1 MRHALRGFSVLGL
14 MLCLTRISNQ
24 KGLHWTIVF
33 LGFTKWVVDNREA
46 FTDKSKGE
54 FPSRHL
60 MQGSRAGV
68 EKLID
73 DLNGRR

>member
-1 MRHALRGFSVLGL
+1 
-14 MLCLTRISNQ
+14 
-24 KGLHWTIVF
+24 VF